1 MSIKFNRIILAGN
14 SFCVTL
20 PKEWVRKNSVKK
32 GDYVAVSETKT
43 GLLIELVEKKDDD
56 ETNS

>member
-1 MSIKFNRIILAGN
+1 MKTKYRSVLYIGDSAY
-14 SFCVTL
+14 VTL
-20 PKEWVRKNSVKK
+20 PKEWVRNNGVQK

-43 GLLIELVEKKDDD
+43 GLIIELVEKKDDD